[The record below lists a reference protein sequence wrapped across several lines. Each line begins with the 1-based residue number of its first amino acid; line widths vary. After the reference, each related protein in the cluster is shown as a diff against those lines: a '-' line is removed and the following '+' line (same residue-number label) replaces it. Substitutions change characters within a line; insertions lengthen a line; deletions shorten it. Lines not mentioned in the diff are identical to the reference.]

1 MKKILIIDFCNYTD
15 YQIGGHLSFAKNLIT
30 AFGEELALVGITTDT
45 EDPIGRWF
53 KKTINGKTFDYFALK
68 RYNTLKTKHLIPD
81 RLVCFLL
88 LRYFK
93 KRILEIN
100 IKNVFIQRH
109 EILPAVSK
117 FNYENICYRFPGLE
131 SPLSIS
137 KYWIGKY
144 ISNQFDKLFFD
155 SFRRVNLII
164 AAGDDYAID
173 DMAERSKGKI
183 RRDRVIKFPTRINTD
198 IFKPA
203 DKTESRRTLN
213 ISENNTIITT
223 TGRLASF
230 KGWKLMIDSFK
241 IFEKTTPNSVL
252 YFIGEGEDYS
262 KIQEYI
268 SVNSLAGKVIL
279 AGKKGPK
286 EIATFLSASDLFIM
300 GSSKEGWSTS
310 LIEAIACGIPACVT
324 NFSSAKDII
333 VEGKNGYVVN
343 EFDTELF
350 AQKMHSAIQLP
361 SPVDNSSIQ
370 EYSVSRLRND
380 LLKIWKLI

>member
-1 MKKILIIDFCNYTD
+1 MKRILIIDFCNYTD

-45 EDPIGRWF
+45 EDPIGQWF
-53 KKTINGKTFDYFALK
+53 RKTINGKSFDYFALK
-68 RYNTLKTKHLIPD
+68 RYNTSKTKHLLPD
-81 RLVCFLL
+81 RLVCFFL

-93 KRILEIN
+93 KKILEIN
-100 IKNVFIQRH
+100 VKNVFIQRH
-109 EILPAVSK
+109 EILPAVST

-155 SFRRVNLII
+155 SFKRVNLII

-173 DMAERSKGKI
+173 EMTERSKGKI

-198 IFKPA
+198 IFKPT
-203 DKTESRRTLN
+203 DKSESRRTLN
-213 ISENNTIITT
+213 ISEKDIIITT
-223 TGRLASF
+223 TGRLSSF

-241 IFEKTTPNSVL
+241 IFETTTQNSVL
-252 YFIGEGEDYS
+252 YFIGEGEDYT

-268 SVNSLAGKVIL
+268 SVNSLTRKVIL

-286 EIATFLSASDLFIM
+286 EIASFLSASDLFIM

-333 VEGKNGYVVN
+333 VEGQNGYVVN
-343 EFDTELF
+343 EFDSELF
-350 AQKMHSAIQLP
+350 AQKMLSAIQLP

-380 LLKIWKLI
+380 ILKIWKLI